1 MSTELA
7 LAVLGLVEGS
17 IKLVRKIKSTC
28 QSYREADD
36 GVNERFVLLES
47 LWIKVETQLGFL
59 AKISDHLTDDLVR
72 SQLNLLQR
80 LKGRL
85 AQAASQLE
93 AVDPKS
99 MGSKG
104 KAADILRKWKFA
116 LVKSSLDEL
125 MGDLEAWQ
133 QRFDPSWYLMI
144 LISGKVLD
152 NALVES
158 ADGDVAQSNRDSS
171 PLNKMLAIRSTLN
184 PGLAPRR
191 ETHVNLSHDGLKGAQ
206 ESAILLSAARA
217 VVRAGSTNL
226 LIVER
231 VSCPSGMASQMK
243 IDVGNLA
250 KKLQNVD
257 PNTFGLLRCKGI
269 LKHHDSLNKLS
280 AIDVVYT
287 TPLNCQQPETLR
299 HHLSQQQPVSLSAI
313 IRIAKQLV
321 RSVHYVHTCGFV
333 HKNIRPENVL
343 IFPGNDNGSLGQSF
357 LIGFTEFRNANFQT
371 NLYGDAAWHR
381 NIYRHPQRQG
391 PFVQDRYV
399 MQHDIYS
406 IGVCLLEIALW
417 RSFVWYP
424 ASDSSATPVPTMAL
438 GFACNDK
445 DFETTQ
451 LTSKQRIK
459 EKIVRLAEKELP
471 PRVGDTYTS
480 IVVDCMKC
488 LDSDSEKFGAIEG
501 LEDEDG
507 IVVGVKYVEH
517 ILSRIL
523 EISV

>member
-1 MSTELA
+1 MSGELA

-28 QSYREADD
+28 QSYREADE
-36 GVNERFVLLES
+36 GVKERFVLLES
-47 LWIKVETQLGFL
+47 LWIKVEMQLEFL
-59 AKISDHLTDDLVR
+59 AKISSHLTDDLVQ

-93 AVDPKS
+93 AVDPRS
-99 MGSKG
+99 IENKG
-104 KAADILRKWKFA
+104 KAADVLRKWKFA

-125 MGDLEAWQ
+125 MGELEAWQ

-158 ADGDVAQSNRDSS
+158 ADSDLAQSDLDSN

-184 PGLAPRR
+184 PGLKPQSK
-191 ETHVNLSHDGLKGAQ
+191 THVNLSHDGLKGAQ
-206 ESAILLSAARA
+206 ESAISFSAART

-226 LIVER
+226 LVVER
-231 VSCPSGMASQMK
+231 VSCPSGMTSQMK

-257 PNTFGLLRCKGI
+257 PTTFGLLRCKGI
-269 LKHHDSLNKLS
+269 LKHHDALNKLS

-287 TPLNCQQPETLR
+287 TPLNCQQPQTLR
-299 HHLSQQQPVSLSAI
+299 HHLSQQKPVSLSMI
-313 IRIAKQLV
+313 MRIAKQLV

-333 HKNIRPENVL
+333 HKNIRPENIL
-343 IFPGNDNGSLGQSF
+343 IFPGSNNGSLGESF

-391 PFVQDRYV
+391 PFVLDRYV

-424 ASDSSATPVPTMAL
+424 APDGSATPVPSMGL
-438 GFACNDK
+438 GFACDDK

-451 LTSKQRIK
+451 LTSKRRIK
-459 EKIVRLAEKELP
+459 EQLVRLAEEELP
-471 PRVGDTYTS
+471 PRVGDTYMS

-488 LDSDSEKFGAIEG
+488 LDPDSEKFGDIKG
-501 LEDEDG
+501 LADEDG

-517 ILSRIL
+517 ILGRIM